1 MPSKI
6 FILLCLSWF
15 RFLTSACQMP
25 FSTADSNNVSLC
37 SVSMVNYGKIAQF
50 SWSLSLTG
58 KLCFVNLGII
68 AVTLRQPV
76 SIIKYVGQRWYQPC
90 KCPLL
95 FQVNCS
101 IIYMSKIMS
110 GKKMSWTDSH
120 RSNLFQAGFHSWILN
135 NSMVPAIWPVHR
147 HSRAETNRYILLEM
161 VGTALVHIGTSIVH
175 GKIWKILKPR

>member
-15 RFLTSACQMP
+15 RFLTSVCQMP
-25 FSTADSNNVSLC
+25 FSTADSDNVSLC
-37 SVSMVNYGKIAQF
+37 SVSMVNYVKITQF

-68 AVTLRQPV
+68 AVTLRQLV
-76 SIIKYVGQRWYQPC
+76 SIIKYVGQRWYQPW

-101 IIYMSKIMS
+101 IICMPKIMS
-110 GKKMSWTDSH
+110 GKKCHGQTITGQPCSKQVFIAEFSIIVWYQPYGQFTDTPEQKQTVI
-120 RSNLFQAGFHSWILN
+120 FF
-135 NSMVPAIWPVHR
+135 
-147 HSRAETNRYILLEM
+147 
-161 VGTALVHIGTSIVH
+161 
-175 GKIWKILKPR
+175 WKW